1 MKYLLFLF
9 VGVLLAG
16 CGTQIAYTKA
26 VEEEF
31 DLSSEKKIKEVQF
44 KISTTV
50 KLVRSSSSGDQ
61 GTDDSGTLVSNS
73 RYISKEELVV
83 IPIGT
88 KGVFEKYGDNGEIVV
103 RFEMGSGKYLHFA
116 TRPGQPN
123 GKYFLVADWKAEPS
137 KGGKLE
143 YGNVTYYAERSSAS
157 AHLMVLK
164 KKLHK
169 TKRKER
175 VVKGMEV

>member
-9 VGVLLAG
+9 AGVLLAG

-31 DLSSEKKIKEVQF
+31 DLSAVNKIKEVQF
-44 KISTTV
+44 MVSTTV
-50 KLVRSSSSGDQ
+50 KLVRSSSSGNQ

-73 RYISKEELVV
+73 SKEEERVV

-88 KGVFEKYGDNGEIVV
+88 KGVFEKFGENGEIVV
-103 RFEMGSGKYLHFA
+103 RFEMGQGKALHFS

-143 YGNVTYYAERSSAS
+143 YGNQTYFCERSAAS

-169 TKRKER
+169 TKRKDR
-175 VVKGMEV
+175 VVKGMKV